1 MINEFKRWRPDCADM
16 PEMSTCSKELDE
28 GGWLVDIDKTVVRQE
43 AMNLMRCIETDE
55 NLAIACVQ
63 LPEILLLIGAALD
76 GSLRLPFK
84 GPTPCSV
91 DLVSLRASLASNRQF
106 RFGYYR
112 FISIIR
118 GERS

>member
-1 MINEFKRWRPDCADM
+1 
-16 PEMSTCSKELDE
+16 MSTCSKELDE